1 MLSEVKLKV
10 NDLRK
15 YFPIKRGLLE
25 VLTGKPPRYVK
36 AVDGISFDVIDGEI
50 FCLVGESGCGK
61 TTTGRL
67 VARLIEATS
76 GDALYKVSRN
86 IKDLIPEG
94 LLVNGDYLN
103 LFSKLPGNID
113 KLLRLDIQIIFQDPY
128 GSLNPRM
135 TIGSILE
142 EPLIIHSIGT
152 TKEERQEIVYR
163 ALSEVKLNP
172 PEEFVDRYPHMIS
185 GGQRQRVAIARAMIL
200 NPSLVV
206 ADEPVSMLDVSIRAE
221 ILQLMLDLKKLRNL
235 SYIFITHDLAV
246 ANYICGR
253 IAVMYLGKIVELG
266 PSDKVINN
274 PKHPYTIALVSAVPE
289 PDPSNRLKIREVPI
303 KGEIPSAAAVPSG
316 CRLHPRCPYAMDI
329 CKTKEPPMIEIEPG
343 HQVACWLHTKESP
356 ETA

>member
-1 MLSEVKLKV
+1 MSEIKLKV
-10 NDLRK
+10 TNLKK
-15 YFPIKRGLLE
+15 YFPIRRSVLDVLRG
-25 VLTGKPPRYVK
+25 TPPRYVK
-36 AVDGISFDVIDGEI
+36 AVDDISFDVIEGEI

-67 VARLIEATS
+67 IARLIEATS
-76 GDALYKVSRN
+76 GRSLYKVSRN
-86 IKDLIPEG
+86 IKDLIPRG
-94 LLVNGDYLN
+94 VLVNGNYLN
-103 LFSKLPGNID
+103 LFGKLPGAVD

-142 EPLIIHSIGT
+142 EPLIVHSIGS
-152 TKEERQEIVYR
+152 TKEERREIIFR

-253 IAVMYLGKIVELG
+253 IAVMYLGKIVETG
-266 PSDKVINN
+266 PTDMVINN

-289 PDPSNRLKIREVPI
+289 PDPSNRLRIREVPI
-303 KGEIPSAAAVPSG
+303 KGEIPSAAAIPKG

-329 CKTKEPPMIEIEPG
+329 CKTKEPPMVEVEPQ
-343 HQVACWLHTKESP
+343 HQAACWLYAKK
-356 ETA
+356 

>member
-1 MLSEVKLKV
+1 MSEVKLRV
-10 NDLRK
+10 NNLKK
-15 YFPIKRGLLE
+15 YFPIRRSLPD
-25 VLTGKPPRYVK
+25 VLTRKPPRYVK
-36 AVDGISFDVIDGEI
+36 AVDGISFEILDGEI

-67 VARLIEATS
+67 IARLIEVTE
-76 GDALYKVSRN
+76 GNALYKVSKN
-86 IKDLIPEG
+86 LKDLIPEG
-94 LLVNGDYLN
+94 LLVNGDYIE
-103 LFSKLPGNID
+103 LFSKLPKDID
-113 KLLRLDIQIIFQDPY
+113 RLLRLDIQVIFQDPY

-142 EPLIIHSIGT
+142 EPLAVHSIGS
-152 TKEERQEIVYR
+152 TKEERYEIIYR

-200 NPSLVV
+200 NPSLVI

-221 ILQLMLDLKKLRNL
+221 ILQLMLDLKETRNL
-235 SYIFITHDLAV
+235 SYVFITHDLAV

-274 PKHPYTIALVSAVPE
+274 PKHPYTVALVSAVPE
-289 PDPSNRLKIREVPI
+289 PDPSNRLRMREVPI

-316 CRLHPRCPYAMDI
+316 CRLHPRCPYVMEV
-329 CKTKEPPMIEIEPG
+329 CKTREPPLVEVEPG
-343 HQVACWLHTKESP
+343 HQVACWLHSKEAS
-356 ETA
+356 

>member
-1 MLSEVKLKV
+1 MSEIKLKV
-10 NDLRK
+10 TNLKK
-15 YFPIKRGLLE
+15 YFPIRRSVID
-25 VLTGKPPRYVK
+25 VLSGVPPRYVR
-36 AVDGISFDVIDGEI
+36 AVDGISFDVIEGEI

-67 VARLIEATS
+67 IARLIEATS
-76 GDALYKVSRN
+76 GYSLYKVSRN
-86 IKDLIPEG
+86 IKDLIPRE
-94 LLVNGDYLN
+94 VFIKEDYLN
-103 LFSKLPGNID
+103 LFGKLPNAVD
-113 KLLRLDIQIIFQDPY
+113 KSLRLDIQIIFQDPY

-142 EPLIIHSIGT
+142 EPLIVHSIGS
-152 TKEERQEIVYR
+152 TKEERQEIIFR

-172 PEEFVDRYPHMIS
+172 PEEFVNRYPHMIS

-235 SYIFITHDLAV
+235 SYVFITHDLAV

-253 IAVMYLGKIVELG
+253 IAVMYLGKIVETG
-266 PSDKVINN
+266 PTDMVINN

-289 PDPSNRLKIREVPI
+289 PDPSNRLRIREVPI
-303 KGEIPSAAAVPSG
+303 KGEIPSAAAIPKG

-329 CKTKEPPMIEIEPG
+329 CKTKEPPMVEVEPQ
-343 HQVACWLHTKESP
+343 HQTACWLYAKM
-356 ETA
+356 

>member
-10 NDLRK
+10 DNLKK
-15 YFPIKRGLLE
+15 YFSIRRGLID
-25 VLTGKPPRYVK
+25 VLSGKPSRYVK
-36 AVDGISFDVIDGEI
+36 AVDGISFEVVEGEI

-67 VARLIEATS
+67 ITRLIEATS
-76 GDALYKVSRN
+76 GDALYKVSRS
-86 IKDLIPEG
+86 IKDLIPKG
-94 LLVNGDYLN
+94 LLTDGDYVN
-103 LFSKLPGNID
+103 LFRKLPGEVD

-142 EPLIIHSIGT
+142 EPLIVHSIGS
-152 TKEERQEIVYR
+152 TKAERQEIVYR

-253 IAVMYLGKIVELG
+253 IAVMYLGKIVEMG
-266 PSDKVINN
+266 PSDRVISN

-329 CKTKEPPMIEIEPG
+329 CKSKEPPMVEVEPG
-343 HQVACWLHTKESP
+343 HQVACWLHSKEAPSS
-356 ETA
+356 

>member
-10 NDLRK
+10 DNLKK
-15 YFPIKRGLLE
+15 YFPIRRSILE
-25 VLTGKPPRYVK
+25 VLSGKPPRHVK
-36 AVDGISFDVIDGEI
+36 AVDGISFEVIEGEI

-61 TTTGRL
+61 TTAGRL
-67 VARLIEATS
+67 IARLIEATG
-76 GDALYKVSRN
+76 GDALYKVSKN
-86 IKDLIPEG
+86 IRDLIPER
-94 LLVNGDYLN
+94 LLVNGDYIN
-103 LFSKLPGNID
+103 LFRKLPSEVD

-135 TIGSILE
+135 TLGSILE
-142 EPLIIHSIGT
+142 EPLIIHSIGS
-152 TKEERQEIVYR
+152 TKEERQEIIYR

-221 ILQLMLDLKKLRNL
+221 ILQLMLDLKKIRNL

-253 IAVMYLGKIVELG
+253 IAVMYLGKIVEVG
-266 PSDKVINN
+266 PTEKVINN
-274 PKHPYTIALVSAVPE
+274 PKHPYTIALISAVPE

-316 CRLHPRCPYAMDI
+316 CRLHPRCPYAMDV
-329 CKTKEPPMIEIEPG
+329 CKSKEPPMVEIEPG
-343 HQVACWLHTKESP
+343 HQVACWLYSKEASSS
-356 ETA
+356 

>member
-1 MLSEVKLKV
+1 MSEVKLKV
-10 NDLRK
+10 INLKK
-15 YFPIKRGLLE
+15 YFPIRRSIFDVLRG
-25 VLTGKPPRYVK
+25 VPPRYVR
-36 AVDGISFDVIDGEI
+36 AVDDISFEVIEGEI

-67 VARLIEATS
+67 IARLIEATDGNS
-76 GDALYKVSRN
+76 LYKVSRN
-86 IKDLIPEG
+86 IKDLIPKEI
-94 LLVNGDYLN
+94 LVNGDYLN
-103 LFSKLPGNID
+103 LFRKLPSEVD
-113 KLLRLDIQIIFQDPY
+113 KALRLDIQIIFQDPY

-142 EPLIIHSIGT
+142 EPLIVHSIGG
-152 TKEERQEIVYR
+152 TKEERQEIIFR

-221 ILQLMLDLKKLRNL
+221 ILQLMLDLKKIRNL
-235 SYIFITHDLAV
+235 SYVFITHDLAV

-253 IAVMYLGKIVELG
+253 IAVMYLGKIVETG
-266 PSDKVINN
+266 PVDIVINN
-274 PKHPYTIALVSAVPE
+274 PKHPYTIALISAVPE
-289 PDPSNRLKIREVPI
+289 PDPSNRLRIREVPI
-303 KGEIPSAAAVPSG
+303 KGEIPSAAAIPKG

-329 CKTKEPPMIEIEPG
+329 CKTKEPPMVEVEPQ
-343 HQVACWLHTKESP
+343 HQVACWLHAKK
-356 ETA
+356 